1 MGGKENT
8 FKGLTI
14 TLKKRKLSINKGDL
28 SHLSDA
34 LDEQYLVWGHFDE
47 MTLKYIDTWLKWA
60 PYHTETISLK
70 DEYVDK
76 YNIKAY
82 FPEFAKR
89 NAYQSQGFDYEVWN
103 PHNKDYPF
111 VVTSVINISDE
122 YARNIMKNEER
133 ICNAFSRLILECVEE
148 GNLENRWSDMHC
160 AFFPTIGFSDF
171 VLMFKTAELNAV
183 LDIIEILKQKK
194 VGKIPC
200 LSNAYTMIGF
210 RNRGMEKLT
219 EEAVGGIKL
228 AIRFGLKDGVSCKY
242 FNAYFESLMKD
253 KVEKNYG
260 VLGDADF
267 MIVSNMELKQA
278 LPLYF
283 DDEEPGVFH
292 PSHDIFKYYI
302 RSMQSEIRAHVPSGY
317 LDDDALYKGRED
329 KNIEE
334 YREEFLKLV
343 DELSYFMLENRI
355 PGRIVYSLQIIMK
368 RFLQL
373 IQSRHCFDM
382 ESIVGRAFRNFE
394 KCIEQNIGEINIL
407 DDDEKHSN
415 IQEMLEAMNMFREKI
430 GDYLADMQ
438 RSDSLFLEGRSLS
451 HPSIGSATKLLF
463 FYNGFIDRVK
473 EYLCPLETDK
483 YSFVV
488 TSGGTDQTQAID
500 LFSHLDPTVENTHF
514 VILMTVPESS
524 LYDVKS
530 SLFNVLHETLHFC
543 GEREREKRFQ
553 FVVKAVCEYT
563 AVAFGDFFER
573 NQIMFFNCILSGLK
587 PYMNLKTREVL
598 ARELSTVFSIK
609 TNGLKEKLQRLIQK
623 RIYEC
628 LKNKSD
634 NYAFYYGRNVYANL
648 YEILEKEI
656 FYPEVK
662 KERLEYDI
670 YAYFVDYRSELVEEI
685 HCLLRKYNILYSN
698 VKLIVR
704 EAKEDGTKI
713 QKERGF
719 NVDLDMGMVRSVINL
734 YFGRDVRNA
743 GSGIFIDEEDENINL
758 SDLLEV
764 LRYLF
769 KECYA
774 DCMSGKILSAPEE
787 QFIFSF
793 LTEARN
799 ERDAFP
805 TGTLNSLRMI
815 IDFKYLY
822 AIENSIPECVR
833 QRLDL
838 YAKKSAMQREGYIEI
853 NKTVDWMQKI
863 INIKGKEER
872 IFALVNPVLEYLEE
886 CRVKWDEIGVM
897 ENLQELKRLNTY
909 SNMETPEN
917 IYDFLHY
924 TADNWTAYAKES

>member
-1 MGGKENT
+1 MGEKEDT

-14 TLKKRKLSINKGDL
+14 TLKKRKLSISGKDL
-28 SHLSDA
+28 SSSKDF
-34 LDEQYLVWGHFDE
+34 DEQYLVWGHFDQ
-47 MTLKYIDTWLKWA
+47 MTLKYIGTWSKWL
-60 PYHTETISLK
+60 PYCTETISLE

-76 YNIKAY
+76 YSIKAY
-82 FPEFAKR
+82 FPEFEKR
-89 NAYQSQGFDYEVWN
+89 NAYQSQGFDYGIWN
-103 PHNKDYPF
+103 PHDKEYPF

-122 YARNIMKNEER
+122 YARNIMENGER
-133 ICNAFSRLILECVEE
+133 ICDAFSRLILECVKE
-148 GNLENRWSDMHC
+148 GKLGERWSDMHG

-194 VGKIPC
+194 IGKIPC

-210 RNRGMEKLT
+210 SNRGMEKLT
-219 EEAVGGIKL
+219 KQAVGGIKL
-228 AIRFGLKDGVSCKY
+228 AIRFGLKDGVSVRH
-242 FNAYFESLMKD
+242 FSAYFESLMRNT
-253 KVEKNYG
+253 VEKDYRI
-260 VLGDADF
+260 LGDADF

-278 LPLYF
+278 LLLYF
-283 DDEEPGVFH
+283 DNGAPGVFH

-302 RSMQSEIRAHVPSGY
+302 RSMQSEIRAHVPSGS
-317 LDDDALYKGRED
+317 LKDDTSYKDRED

-334 YREEFLKLV
+334 YREKFLKLV
-343 DELSYFMLENRI
+343 NGLSCFMSENRI
-355 PGRIVYSLQIIMK
+355 PDRIVYSIQIIMK

-382 ESIVGRAFRNFE
+382 ESIIGKAFRNFG
-394 KCIEQNIGEINIL
+394 KCIEQNISEINTL
-407 DDDEKHSN
+407 DGDEKHSN
-415 IQEMLEAMNMFREKI
+415 IQGMLEAMNMFREKI

-473 EYLCPLETDK
+473 EYLCPQETDK

-500 LFSHLDPTVENTHF
+500 LFSHLDPTSENTHF

-543 GEREREKRFQ
+543 GERERKKRFQ

-563 AVAFGDFFER
+563 AIVFGDFFER
-573 NQIMFFNCILSGLK
+573 NMIIFLEYILQSLK
-587 PYMNLKTREVL
+587 PYMSLETRKLLAGELQTIFGEKTNNLKE
-598 ARELSTVFSIK
+598 ELRK
-609 TNGLKEKLQRLIQK
+609 LIQR

-628 LKNKSD
+628 LESKND
-634 NYAFYYGRNVYANL
+634 NHAFYYGRNIYANL

-656 FYPEVK
+656 FYPQVK
-662 KERLEYDI
+662 RKRLENAI
-670 YAYFVDYRSELVEEI
+670 FVYFIDYRSGLVEEI
-685 HCLLRKYNILYSN
+685 NRLLQRYDILYSN
-698 VKLIVR
+698 LKLIIKT
-704 EAKEDGTKI
+704 AKKDEEEIRKKRD
-713 QKERGF
+713 F
-719 NVDLDMGMVRSVINL
+719 NLDSDMDMVRSVIDL
-734 YFGRDVRNA
+734 YFGRDIRNE
-743 GSGIFIDEEDENINL
+743 GSRNFIDKKDKDINL

-774 DCMSGKILSAPEE
+774 DCMAGKILSVPVE

-805 TGTLNSLRMI
+805 SDTLNDLRMI

-822 AIENSIPECVR
+822 GIENSIPERIR
-833 QRLDL
+833 QRLDE
-838 YAKKSAMQREGYIEI
+838 YAKGTAMWREGYIRI
-853 NKTVDWMQKI
+853 DKTVDWLNKI
-863 INIKGKEER
+863 INIEGKEER
-872 IFALVNPVLEYLEE
+872 TSALVSPVLEYLEE
-886 CRVKWDEIGVM
+886 CRVKGDRIDVM
-897 ENLQELKRLNTY
+897 ENLQKLKLLNTY

-917 IYDFLHY
+917 IYNFLHY